1 MVSERALYLERREV
15 VVSRRRRA
23 RARPYFAAPWRRIS
37 ARAGMQTFDVSANLL
52 NDRLVLGAGL
62 GAARAKQR
70 TTPVEEQVDGAAGQA
85 GAPGQLGGLPRW
97 PLAGRALGEFSCV
110 RSRFRDTLLLVLL
123 QLACGVLC
131 SVLYS
136 VQQRTGPRLL
146 LAAGLLLTPLAAVY
160 LALAPPSLGLLW
172 LLLAHDAL
180 VVAAIAA

>member
-1 MVSERALYLERREV
+1 
-15 VVSRRRRA
+15 
-23 RARPYFAAPWRRIS
+23 
-37 ARAGMQTFDVSANLL
+37 MQTFDVSANLL

-85 GAPGQLGGLPRW
+85 GAPGQLGGLQRW
-97 PLAGRALGEFSCV
+97 PLAGRALGDFACV

-131 SVLYS
+131 SVIYGALP
-136 VQQRTGPRLL
+136 RGGPRLL
-146 LAAGLLLTPLAAVY
+146 LSAGLLLTPLAAVY
-160 LALAPPSLGLLW
+160 LAVAAPSLPLLW

-180 VVAAIAA
+180 VVAALAA